1 MKNKNVILIVI
12 KFMINIKKFY
22 QKDIKVKIKIKF
34 FKKLKILKILLLKL
48 DQIEIIFIIGFLVR
62 ELCQIIYI

>member
-22 QKDIKVKIKIKF
+22 QKDMKVKIKIKF
-34 FKKLKILKILLLKL
+34 FKKLKILKILLPKL

>member
-1 MKNKNVILIVI
+1 MKNNNVILIVI
-12 KFMINIKKFY
+12 KFMISIKKFY

-62 ELCQIIYI
+62 E

>member
-34 FKKLKILKILLLKL
+34 FKKLKILKILLPKL